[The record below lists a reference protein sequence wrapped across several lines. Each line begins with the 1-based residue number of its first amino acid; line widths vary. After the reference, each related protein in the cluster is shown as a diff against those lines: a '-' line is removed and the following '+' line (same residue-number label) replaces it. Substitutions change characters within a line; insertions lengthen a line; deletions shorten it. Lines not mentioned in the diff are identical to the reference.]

1 MSRSKETARSKR
13 TITSKKSK
21 KAPKAPGAATG
32 VKHAQR
38 RWRPGTVAL
47 REIRQFSAPRTFFC
61 RRRPSSA
68 WCVRCRVRRRRACAS
83 RAARFLRRRRRRSP
97 YVVSLLADTNRACI
111 HSGRVTIQPKDIHLA
126 LCLRGERA

>member
-38 RWRPGTVAL
+38 PLAPGHRGAPA
-47 REIRQFSAPRTFFC
+47 RSASFSAPRTFFC
-61 RRRPSSA
+61 RSAPSSA
-68 WCVRCRVRRRRACAS
+68 WCVRCRVAQKEGLRFQSSAILAGAGGRRESYVGVAS
-83 RAARFLRRRRRRSP
+83 RRYQP
-97 YVVSLLADTNRACI
+97 
-111 HSGRVTIQPKDIHLA
+111 RVHPQRPRDDPAKGHPPRPLPPW
-126 LCLRGERA
+126 